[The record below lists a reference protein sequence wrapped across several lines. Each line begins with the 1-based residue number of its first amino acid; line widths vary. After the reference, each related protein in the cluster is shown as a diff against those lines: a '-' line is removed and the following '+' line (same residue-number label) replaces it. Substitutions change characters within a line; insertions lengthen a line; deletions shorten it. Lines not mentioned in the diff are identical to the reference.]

1 MEDGARAPA
10 RIENLYVVTP
20 LKKTRY
26 ASGAYNRSAVN
37 KSGDCPR
44 ARVGFFDGQVAGAD
58 RRRGRAVPHNY
69 RFVFFL
75 GRKAMPRCRRVMVI
89 EAREP
94 RSPLSPFPKGRS
106 RRDAPR
112 DGDRFRVWLQ
122 VLEKLRHR
130 VFPPILLSPPSV
142 PLYSFF
148 FLSAFERRLKN
159 VGNLQSDVLYDGCML
174 RRLFIF
180 RRVEGCSP
188 APSLV
193 RVEGDCLLK
202 FELSLNPV

>member
-148 FLSAFERRLKN
+148 FSLRVRKEIEECRKPPVGRFVRWMHVASAVHFPAGGRLLACAVSCTSRRRLSFK
-159 VGNLQSDVLYDGCML
+159 V
-174 RRLFIF
+174 
-180 RRVEGCSP
+180 
-188 APSLV
+188 
-193 RVEGDCLLK
+193 
-202 FELSLNPV
+202 